1 MISRAITSGTKFLR
15 FAHAAIVF
23 LVCLLFTD
31 VTQAHEVRP
40 AFLKLAETQTA
51 QFSAVWKQP
60 VLDGKR
66 LKIKPVF
73 PDECETSLPQLEMSA
88 GTIRE
93 TFSVSCTLTQG
104 FLSFDGLERT
114 LTDIFIEISYLDKDS
129 LSGLV
134 KPANPTLDLS
144 TETSVGIGR
153 YLMIGVDHILRGWD
167 HLLFVICLTM
177 MVSRRQIIGV
187 ATSFTLAHSLTL
199 GLAVFGL
206 ITLPIRPIEILIA
219 ASIVL
224 MAVEI
229 MRKFSGQSSLALR
242 RPYLLSFLIG
252 LIHGCG
258 FASALGDIGLPKG
271 TELLALLLFNLGVE
285 LGQVAV
291 IILMLI
297 LFWGIGRIK
306 RESLRPAQI
315 ALTYGSAAMA
325 MFWFFDRTKDYFI

>member
-1 MISRAITSGTKFLR
+1 MIAVSL
-15 FAHAAIVF
+15 AA
-23 LVCLLFTD
+23 CQTAS
-31 VTQAHEVRP
+31 AHEVRP
-40 AFLKLAETQTA
+40 AFLKLSETSPA
-51 QFSAVWKQP
+51 QFQALWKQP

-66 LKIKPVF
+66 LKITPNF
-73 PDECETSLPQLEMSA
+73 PEDCEQSIARQEISS
-88 GTIRE
+88 GTVRE
-93 TFSVSCTLTQG
+93 TFTLNCALKSG
-104 FLSFDGLERT
+104 DIRFDGLERT
-114 LTDIFIEISYLDKDS
+114 LTDIFTEITYLEGGPV
-129 LSGLV
+129 SGLI
-134 KPANPTLDLS
+134 KPANPILTLGHDQSVPLS
-144 TETSVGIGR
+144 H

-199 GLAVFGL
+199 GLAVFGV

-229 MRKFSGQSSLALR
+229 MRKFKGQTSLALR

-258 FASALGDIGLPKG
+258 FASALGDIGLPKD
-271 TELLALLLFNLGVE
+271 TELLALLLFNFGVE
-285 LGQVAV
+285 LGQICVVA
-291 IILMLI
+291 LMLI
-297 LFWGIGRIK
+297 LFWGLERFK

-315 ALTYGSAAMA
+315 TLTYASAAMA